1 MKIRALLCF
10 LFCFFVPLS
19 AFSFPQNPAPLVD
32 EAHVLSDQ
40 TRQKIVSLLEA
51 NKWINLVV
59 VTVPSL
65 EGKSIEQYATELGNL
80 WGIGD
85 KEKNDGLLLLLAPN
99 ERLVRLAVGTGM
111 EKILPQSRTDA
122 VIAKMIPS
130 LKNNDFNSGMLI
142 GVNATMQAVVDSLLE
157 QQKPIPIWWSV
168 GTFVFLIGV
177 MIWVMEAPEG
187 ERGKRIMI
195 AVTVVSVILLI
206 LWKIIQFLGKFS
218 GGNRFGGGSFG
229 GGGSTGRF

>member
-1 MKIRALLCF
+1 MKIRAFLCF
-10 LFCFFVPLS
+10 LFCFFMPISV
-19 AFSFPQNPAPLVD
+19 FSFPQNPAPLVD

-40 TRQKIVSLLEA
+40 TRQKIVALLEE
-51 NKWINLVV
+51 NNWINLVV

-111 EKILPQSRTDA
+111 EKILPQRRTDA
-122 VIAKMIPS
+122 VIAQMTPS

-142 GVNATMQAVVDSLLE
+142 GVKATMQAVVDSLSE
-157 QQKPIPIWWSV
+157 QRQPISPWWS
-168 GTFVFLIGV
+168 IGV
-177 MIWVMEAPEG
+177 FTFLVGIMVWVMKAPEG

-195 AVTVVSVILLI
+195 AITVVSVILLI
-206 LWKIIQFLGKFS
+206 IWKILKVLGKFS